1 MFFGVL
7 MNNQELKEIFNDWIN
22 INYKIIDI
30 IKKFP
35 ELEENLLLSFTSACN
50 ITERYISNKNS
61 ETFANKRLPLNNPGY
76 LRVTNTVCH
85 LWDGKDTLC
94 KLWSKGII
102 NKKFSKVYEKPTS
115 RICKSCND
123 IKENDNYITEQ

>member
-1 MFFGVL
+1 

-30 IKKFP
+30 IKKYP
-35 ELEENLLLSFTSACN
+35 EIEDELLLSFTSACN
-50 ITERYISNKNS
+50 LTERYISNKDS
-61 ETFANKRLPLNNPGY
+61 KIFLNKRISLSNPGY
-76 LRVTNTVCH
+76 LKVTNTVCH

-102 NKKFSKVYEKPTS
+102 NKEFSKVYEKPTS